1 MGRRLI
7 RRPFKA
13 EDRNGDI
20 KRAAAYVRMSTD
32 HQKYS
37 TENQLE
43 TIERYAANR
52 GFRIVETFEDSGRS
66 GLRVDGREG
75 LQRLMRE
82 VQTGQAN
89 FSAILVYD
97 VSRWGRFQ
105 DADEGAYYEYVCS
118 RAGIRVHYCGEQFD
132 NDGSIGSVLLKNVKR
147 VMAGEYSRELSVKV
161 FAGQCR
167 LVELGFRQ
175 GGPAGFGLRR
185 QLIDEN
191 RAPKA
196 MLNRG
201 DRKSLQTDR
210 VVLTLGP
217 MEEVEQV
224 RLIYKM
230 FVEQGLSEK
239 EIAARLNMAGTLTDL
254 GRSWTRASVH
264 QILTNE
270 KYIGN
275 NVFNRVSFKLKQK
288 RVVNSPDTW
297 VRAEAAFP
305 PVVSRELFE
314 RARTIIDARSAHYS
328 DEELLAL
335 LQEVLKDEGYLS
347 GLIID
352 EREDMPSASAYRHRF
367 GSLIRAYSLIGYI
380 PDRDYSYIEVNRRIR
395 DTHPAIV
402 TTVIR
407 GFELAGAR
415 IAVDHNQLLTI
426 NGQFTAAVVIAR
438 ACISGSGYRWHVRFD
453 TSLVPDLT
461 IAVRL
466 STSNADILDYYVF
479 PRLDLTTPRLKL
491 AQDNALHLDAYRFDA
506 LDSLYALARQCPFE
520 EAA

>member
-7 RRPFKA
+7 RRSFKV
-13 EDRNGDI
+13 EERDGDI

-52 GFRIVETFEDSGRS
+52 GFRIIETFEDSGRS
-66 GLRVDGREG
+66 GLTVYGREG

-82 VQTGQAN
+82 VQTGQAT

-105 DADEGAYYEYVCS
+105 DADEGAYYEHVCS

-175 GGPAGFGLRR
+175 GGLAGFGLRR

-191 RAPKA
+191 RTPKA

-217 MEEVEQV
+217 IEEVEQV
-224 RLIYKM
+224 RRIYAM

-239 EIAARLNMAGTLTDL
+239 EIAERLNIACSLTDL
-254 GRSWTRASVH
+254 GHPWTRASVH

-275 NVFNRVSFKLKQK
+275 NVFNRVSFKLKQR

-297 VRAEAAFP
+297 VRAEGAFP
-305 PVVSRELFE
+305 AVVSRELFE
-314 RARTIIDARSAHYS
+314 RARTIIDARSAHYT
-328 DEELLAL
+328 DEDLLCL

-352 EREDMPSASAYRHRF
+352 ERDDMPSASAYRHRF

-380 PDRDYSYIEVNRRIR
+380 PDRDYSYIEINRRIR
-395 DTHPAIV
+395 DHHPAIV
-402 TTVIR
+402 ATIVR
-407 GFELAGAR
+407 GFELAGGH
-415 IAVDHNQLLTI
+415 IVVDQNQLLTI
-426 NGQFTAAVVIAR
+426 NDQFTAAVVIAR
-438 ACISGSGYRWHVRFD
+438 ACISGTGYRWHVRFD

-466 STSNADILDYYVF
+466 STSNTDILDYYVF
-479 PRLDLTTPRLKL
+479 PRLDLTTSRLKL
-491 AQDNALHLDAYRFDA
+491 AQDNALHLDAYRFDE
-506 LDSLYALARQCPFE
+506 LDSLYSLARQCPFE